1 MREAEQLTFAQA
13 GFDVYRKPTRKE
25 KFLQTMERVIP
36 WEELVAE
43 IEPYYPKN
51 QGPGRPAW
59 PLKKMLK
66 LYFLELVRKM

>member
-1 MREAEQLTFAQA
+1 MRQQEQPTFASVR
-13 GFDVYRKPTRKE
+13 FERYRRPTRRE
-25 KFLQTMERVIP
+25 KFWQQMEVVIP

-66 LYFLELVRKM
+66 LYFLQIW